1 MSKLKDAGLIERKG
15 RSLLIKSM
23 SGLRAWIDGD

>member
-15 RSLLIKSM
+15 RSLLIKSV
-23 SGLRAWIDGD
+23 SGLEARLNGD